1 MSRADAGR
9 ARGDGW
15 GGMID
20 AAWLS
25 GTRTKEDSRSMGLI
39 TATRD
44 AHIIVIF
51 IKHRS
56 YIFAGERAIMYL
68 AWKTFDEILVVFD
81 CVDIYLRTERE
92 REREKSQSFP
102 SSMDL
107 TQDPRD
113 DRYSFTIF
121 LGIRRA
127 KWGDLA
133 HRVVLIGTSR
143 TTSRQR
149 REIGALLIVR
159 RVVNSA
165 RIEDKRC
172 GQVIVKEELDEEF
185 HS

>member
-92 REREKSQSFP
+92 REREREIAIVSIQHG
-102 SSMDL
+102 L
-107 TQDPRD
+107 DPRSERRPIQFYD
-113 DRYSFTIF
+113 FSRNSQ
-121 LGIRRA
+121 GEMGRSRASRRA
-127 KWGDLA
+127 HRNESNDIAPTSGDRCVINRAKGRKL
-133 HRVVLIGTSR
+133 SED
-143 TTSRQR
+143 R
-149 REIGALLIVR
+149 R
-159 RVVNSA
+159 
-165 RIEDKRC
+165 
-172 GQVIVKEELDEEF
+172 
-185 HS
+185 